1 MTTTPPGADLY
12 RAALDALEH
21 PVALLDSQG
30 TVVAANRLWSSSPGA
45 DPLAGA
51 TVGDSVVAR
60 LQQAG
65 PAGDAVLDPLRQ
77 VLTGDGPRVAHNYL
91 APDGRPFR
99 LTATPLAGGG
109 AVLQRSEEEG
119 GTEARQA
126 WEDDVRRQAFLAEA
140 SALLISTFDADTI
153 LRQLARMAVPHIAD
167 GCLVDLVAEDRD
179 FVRRIAYAQ
188 ADPGVSDIAWEDES
202 GVMARDDSALRLTGT
217 TQPVLYAH
225 VDERALVAIAG
236 RPEAVEMLRRW
247 GLRSAMVVPIVAHG
261 RTLGTIT
268 LAATHSGRWYTP
280 ADLAFGVTLGERA
293 GLAVDNARVF
303 REAQEA
309 NRMKDEFLATLSHEL
324 RTPLN
329 AIVGW
334 AHVLRGG
341 PLDKAVVARAVDT
354 IDRNAR
360 TQTQL
365 ISDILDVSRIV
376 TGKLRLSV
384 GQVALPAVVESSLEA
399 ARPAAAAKEIRIE
412 AEIDPLAG
420 PVSGDID
427 RLHQVVGNLLGN
439 AIKFTPKGGRVK
451 LKLARLPS
459 EVEILVEDSGVG
471 IAPEYLPRL
480 FERFRHPDSSTT
492 RPQGGIGLGLAI
504 VRHLVELHGGRVEAA
519 SGGRGRGSTFRV
531 RLPRLGT
538 PGSVLGNSP
547 GQMDARPARPRAGA
561 LPSLDGVRVLVV
573 DDEKDA
579 REVIVAILEQRGAR
593 TFEAATVEEAL
604 ARLEEERPDVLVSDI
619 GLPEE
624 DGYSLMRRIRALPR
638 ERGGGIPAAAIT
650 AYARIEDRMQALL
663 AGFQIHVPKP
673 VQPAELIAVVASL
686 AARKAP
692 ATG

>member
-1 MTTTPPGADLY
+1 MKTPGAELY

-30 TVVAANRLWSSSPGA
+30 TVVAANRLWSSSTGA

-51 TVGDSVVAR
+51 NVGDSVVAR

-65 PAGDAVLDPLRQ
+65 PAGDHVLDPLRQ
-77 VLTGDGPRVAHNYL
+77 VLSGGGTPIAHDYRAL
-91 APDGRPFR
+91 DGRPFR

-109 AVLQRSEEEG
+109 AVLQRIGEDG
-119 GTEARQA
+119 GAEARA
-126 WEDDVRRQAFLAEA
+126 PWDGDVRRQAFLAEA
-140 SALLISTFDADTI
+140 SALLISSFDADTI
-153 LRQLARMAVPHIAD
+153 LRNLARMAVPHVAD
-167 GCLVDLVAEDRD
+167 CCLVDLVADGHD
-179 FVRRIAYAQ
+179 AVRRVAF
-188 ADPGVSDIAWEDES
+188 
-202 GVMARDDSALRLTGT
+202 
-217 TQPVLYAH
+217 AH
-225 VDERALVAIAG
+225 VDPGTPDIEVTPAPRVLGAGQPILYADVDQGVLEAIAG
-236 RPEAVEMLRRW
+236 RPEQVEKLRRW
-247 GLRSAMVVPIVAHG
+247 GLRSAMVVPIVARG

-268 LAATHSGRWYTP
+268 LAATHSGRRYTP
-280 ADLAFGVTLGERA
+280 ADLAFAATLGERV

-384 GQVALPAVVESSLEA
+384 GPVELPMVAESALEA
-399 ARPAAAAKEIRIE
+399 AGPAAAAKEIRIE

-420 PVSGDID
+420 PVSGDGD
-427 RLHQVVGNLLGN
+427 RLQQVIGNLLTN

-451 LKLARLPS
+451 LRVSRLES
-459 EVEILVEDSGVG
+459 EVEIAVEDTGVG

-480 FERFRHPDSSTT
+480 FERFRHPDASTT
-492 RPQGGIGLGLAI
+492 RPHAGIGLGLAI

-519 SGGRGRGSTFRV
+519 SGGRNQGATFRV
-531 RLPRLGT
+531 TLPRLGMR
-538 PGSVLGNSP
+538 GSVLGSSP
-547 GQMDARPARPRAGA
+547 GFVDTRPARVRAGV
-561 LPSLDGVRVLVV
+561 LPSLDGVCVLVV

-579 REVIVAILEQRGAR
+579 REVIVAILEQRGAL
-593 TFEAATVEEAL
+593 TFEAASVEEAL
-604 ARLEEERPDVLVSDI
+604 VRLAEERPDVLLSDI

-638 ERGGGIPAAAIT
+638 ERGGGIPAAALT
-650 AYARIEDRMQALL
+650 AYARTEDRMQALL

-673 VQPAELIAVVASL
+673 VQPAELIAVVSSL

-692 ATG
+692 PVV

>member
-21 PVALLDSQG
+21 PVALLDAQG
-30 TVVAANRLWSSSPGA
+30 TVVAANRLWASSPGA

-51 TVGDSVVAR
+51 NVGDSVVAR

-65 PAGDAVLDPLRQ
+65 QAGDDVLDPLRQ
-77 VLTGDGPRVAHNYL
+77 VLSGDGQRIAHNYT

-99 LTATPLAGGG
+99 LTATALAGGG
-109 AVLQRSEEEG
+109 AVLQRSEEEE

-126 WEDDVRRQAFLAEA
+126 WDDDVRRQAFLAEA
-140 SALLISTFDADTI
+140 SALLISSFDPDTI
-153 LRQLARMAVPHIAD
+153 LRNLARMAVPHIAD
-167 GCLVDLVAEDRD
+167 CCLVDLVADD
-179 FVRRIAYAQ
+179 HNSVRRVAFAHV
-188 ADPGVSDIAWEDES
+188 DPGTPDLAWEGES
-202 GVMARDDSALRLTGT
+202 SAAHGNGALRVVRTG
-217 TQPVLYAH
+217 QPVLYAD
-225 VDERALVAIAG
+225 VDERALEAIAG
-236 RPEAVEMLRRW
+236 RPDQVEMLRRW
-247 GLRSAMVVPIVAHG
+247 ELRSAMVVPIVARG
-261 RTLGTIT
+261 RTIGTIT
-268 LAATHSGRWYTP
+268 LAATHSGRRYTG
-280 ADLAFGVTLGERA
+280 ADLAGATTLGERV
-293 GLAVDNARVF
+293 GLAVDNARLF

-309 NRMKDEFLATLSHEL
+309 NRMKDEFLATLTHEL

-360 TQTQL
+360 TQTRL

-376 TGKLRLSV
+376 TGTLRLNV
-384 GQVALPAVVESSLEA
+384 GPVEMPLVAESALEA

-412 AEIDPLAG
+412 AEIDPLAS
-420 PVSGDID
+420 PVSGDND
-427 RLHQVVGNLLGN
+427 RLQQVVGNLLAN

-451 LKLARLPS
+451 VRLSRLES
-459 EVEILVEDSGVG
+459 EVEIVVEDSGVG

-480 FERFRHPDSSTT
+480 FERFRHPDASTT
-492 RPQGGIGLGLAI
+492 RPHGGIGLGLAI
-504 VRHLVELHGGRVEAA
+504 VRHLVELHGGHVEAA
-519 SGGRGRGSTFRV
+519 SGGRGQGATFRV
-531 RLPRLGT
+531 RIPLLGMR
-538 PGSVLGNSP
+538 GSVLGSRP
-547 GQMDARPARPRAGA
+547 GLVHARPAAGRAEGA

-573 DDEKDA
+573 DDERDA

-593 TFEAATVEEAL
+593 TFEASSVEEAL
-604 ARLEEERPDVLVSDI
+604 AMLDEERPDVLVSDI

-638 ERGGGIPAAAIT
+638 ERGGGIPAAALT
-650 AYARIEDRMQALL
+650 AYARTEDRMQALL
-663 AGFQIHVPKP
+663 AGFQVHVPKP
-673 VQPAELIAVVASL
+673 VQPSELIAVVFSL

-692 ATG
+692 PVS

>member
-1 MTTTPPGADLY
+1 M
-12 RAALDALEH
+12 
-21 PVALLDSQG
+21 ALLDSQG
-30 TVVAANRLWSSSPGA
+30 MVVAANRLWSSSTGA

-51 TVGDSVVAR
+51 NVGESVVAR

-65 PAGDAVLDPLRQ
+65 RAGDEVLDPLRQ
-77 VLTGDGPRVAHNYL
+77 VLSGGGTRIAHNYR
-91 APDGRPFR
+91 AADGRPFR

-109 AVLQRSEEEG
+109 AVLQRSEEDGDADVLQPWG
-119 GTEARQA
+119 G
-126 WEDDVRRQAFLAEA
+126 DVRRQAFLAEA
-140 SALLISTFDADTI
+140 SALLISSFDSDTI
-153 LRQLARMAVPHIAD
+153 LRNLARMAVPHIAD
-167 GCLVDLVAEDRD
+167 CCLVDLVADD
-179 FVRRIAYAQ
+179 CHSVRRVAFAHV
-188 ADPGVSDIAWEDES
+188 DPGTSDIAWEGES
-202 GVMARDDSALRLTGT
+202 GAAAQGNAALRMMRTG
-217 TQPVLYAH
+217 QPVLYAD
-225 VDERALVAIAG
+225 VDESALETIAG
-236 RPEAVEMLRRW
+236 RPEQVEMLRRW
-247 GLRSAMVVPIVAHG
+247 ELRSAMVVPIVARG

-268 LAATHSGRWYTP
+268 LGATHSGRRYTP
-280 ADLAFGVTLGERA
+280 ADLAFAGTLGERV

-303 REAQEA
+303 REAQDS

-360 TQTQL
+360 AQTQL
-365 ISDILDVSRIV
+365 ISDILDVSHIV

-384 GQVALPAVVESSLEA
+384 GPVELPLVVESAVEA
-399 ARPAAAAKEIRIE
+399 ARPEEAAKEIRIE

-420 PVSGDID
+420 PVSGDDD
-427 RLHQVVGNLLGN
+427 RLQQVVGNLLSN

-451 LKLARLPS
+451 VRLSRLQS
-459 EVEILVEDSGVG
+459 EVEIVVEDSGVG

-480 FERFRHPDSSTT
+480 FERFRHPEASTT
-492 RPQGGIGLGLAI
+492 RPHGGIGLGLAI
-504 VRHLVELHGGRVEAA
+504 VRHLVELHGGHVEAA
-519 SGGRGRGSTFRV
+519 SGGRGQGATFKV
-531 RLPRLGT
+531 RLPLLGMR
-538 PGSVLGNSP
+538 GSVVGGP
-547 GQMDARPARPRAGA
+547 GLVDARPARGRVGA

-593 TFEAATVEEAL
+593 TFEAASVEEAL
-604 ARLEEERPDVLVSDI
+604 ARLDEERPDVLVSDI

-638 ERGGGIPAAAIT
+638 ERGGGIPAAALT
-650 AYARIEDRMQALL
+650 AYARTEDRMQALL

-673 VQPAELIAVVASL
+673 VQPAELIAVVSSL

-692 ATG
+692 PVV

>member
-1 MTTTPPGADLY
+1 MTTTPPGAEMF

-21 PVALLDSQG
+21 PVALLDAQG
-30 TVVAANRLWSSSPGA
+30 TVIAANRLWSASPAA
-45 DPLAGA
+45 D
-51 TVGDSVVAR
+51 
-60 LQQAG
+60 
-65 PAGDAVLDPLRQ
+65 LDPLRPALQ
-77 VLTGDGPRVAHNYL
+77 GGGPPIAHTYR

-109 AVLQRSEEEG
+109 AFLQRTEDD
-119 GTEARQA
+119 GTPGARA
-126 WEDDVRRQAFLAEA
+126 WADDVRRQAFLAEA
-140 SALLISTFDADTI
+140 SALFVSSFDSETI
-153 LRQLARMAVPHIAD
+153 LRNLARMLVPHMGD
-167 GCLVDLVAEDRD
+167 CCFVDLLAEDRKS
-179 FVRRIAYAQ
+179 VRRVAFAHI
-188 ADPGVSDIAWEDES
+188 DPGAADITWEGEGGDEAQ
-202 GVMARDDSALRLTGT
+202 GNAAQRVIRTGEPALYEEVDDATLL
-217 TQPVLYAH
+217 
-225 VDERALVAIAG
+225 AIGG
-236 RPEAVEMLRRW
+236 REDQAEMLRRF
-247 GLRSAMVVPIVAHG
+247 GVRSAMVVPILARG

-268 LAATHSGRWYTP
+268 LGATHSGRRFG
-280 ADLAFGVTLGERA
+280 ASDLAFAATLGERV

-384 GQVALPAVVESSLEA
+384 GPVEMAPVVEAAVEA
-399 ARPAAAAKEIRIE
+399 ARPAAAVKEIRLE
-412 AEIDPLAG
+412 TAIDPAAG
-420 PVSGDID
+420 AVSGDND

-451 LKLARLPS
+451 VGLSRRPG
-459 EVEILVEDSGVG
+459 EVEIVVEDSGVG

-480 FERFRHPDSSTT
+480 FERFRNPDASTT
-492 RPQGGIGLGLAI
+492 RPHGGIGLGLAI
-504 VRHLVELHGGRVEAA
+504 VRHLVELHGGQVRAE
-519 SGGRGRGSTFRV
+519 SGGRGQGATFRV
-531 RLPRLGT
+531 QLPLLGMS
-538 PGSVLGNSP
+538 GSVAG
-547 GQMDARPARPRAGA
+547 GAGVADARPVLGRAGA

-579 REVIVAILEQRGAR
+579 RDVIIAILEQRGAR
-593 TFEAATVEEAL
+593 TFEAASVEEAL
-604 ARLEEERPDVLVSDI
+604 IVLEREKPDVLVSDI

-624 DGYSLMRRIRALPR
+624 DGYSLLRRIRALPR
-638 ERGGGIPAAAIT
+638 ERGGGIPAAALT
-650 AYARIEDRMQALL
+650 AYARTEDRMQALL

-692 ATG
+692 PVA

>member
-1 MTTTPPGADLY
+1 MTTPPGAELY

-30 TVVAANRLWSSSPGA
+30 TVVAANRLWSASAGA

-51 TVGDSVVAR
+51 IVGDSVVAR

-65 PAGDAVLDPLRQ
+65 RGGDGVLDPLRH
-77 VLTGDGPRVAHNYL
+77 VLSGDGPRIAHNYR
-91 APDGRPFR
+91 APDGRPFQ

-109 AVLQRSEEEG
+109 AVLQRTREDVDTG
-119 GTEARQA
+119 AA
-126 WEDDVRRQAFLAEA
+126 WDDDVRRQAFLAEA
-140 SALLISTFDADTI
+140 SALLISSFDPDTI
-153 LRQLARMAVPHIAD
+153 LRNLARMAVPHVAD
-167 GCLVDLVAEDRD
+167 GCLVDLLAEDRIS
-179 FVRRIAYAQ
+179 VRRVAFAHI
-188 ADPGVSDIAWEDES
+188 DPGMTDIAWESEV
-202 GVMARDDSALRLTGT
+202 GAAAQGDSALRLIRTSE
-217 TQPVLYAH
+217 PALYPD
-225 VDERALVAIAG
+225 VDEAALTAITG
-236 RPEAVEMLRRW
+236 RPEQVEMLRRW
-247 GLRSAMVVPIVAHG
+247 GLRSAMVVPVMARG
-261 RTLGTIT
+261 RILGTIT
-268 LAATHSGRWYTP
+268 LAASHSGRRYTP
-280 ADLAFGVTLGERA
+280 ADLAFAATLGERA

-384 GQVALPAVVESSLEA
+384 GPIELPAVVESAIDA
-399 ARPAAAAKEIRIE
+399 ARPAAAAKEIRLE
-412 AEIDPLAG
+412 TEIDPRAG
-420 PVSGDID
+420 PVSGDTD

-439 AIKFTPKGGRVK
+439 AIKFTPKGGRVGVR
-451 LKLARLPS
+451 LSRLPA
-459 EVEILVEDSGVG
+459 EVEIVVADSGVG

-480 FERFRHPDSSTT
+480 FERFRHPDASTT
-492 RPQGGIGLGLAI
+492 RPHGGIGLGLAI
-504 VRHLVELHGGRVEAA
+504 VRHLVELHGGRVEGA
-519 SGGRGRGSTFRV
+519 SGGRGQGATFRV
-531 RLPRLGT
+531 KLPLLGT
-538 PGSVLGNSP
+538 RGSVQGSRP
-547 GQMDARPARPRAGA
+547 GLVDARPARGRAGA
-561 LPSLDGVRVLVV
+561 LPSLEGIRVLVV

-579 REVIVAILEQRGAR
+579 RDVIVAILEQRGAR
-593 TFEAATVEEAL
+593 TFEAASVEEAL
-604 ARLEEERPDVLVSDI
+604 IRLAEERPDVLVSDI

-638 ERGGGIPAAAIT
+638 AHGGGIPAAALT
-650 AYARIEDRMQALL
+650 AYARTEDRMQALL

-673 VQPAELIAVVASL
+673 VQPAELIAVVSSL

-692 ATG
+692 PGA

>member
-1 MTTTPPGADLY
+1 MTTPPGAELY
-12 RAALDALEH
+12 QAAFDALEH
-21 PVALLDSQG
+21 PVALLDSRG
-30 TVVAANRLWSSSPGA
+30 TVVAANRLWSSSSGA

-51 TVGDSVVAR
+51 NVGDSVVAR

-65 PAGDAVLDPLRQ
+65 QAGVDVLDPLRQ
-77 VLTGDGPRVAHNYL
+77 VLSGGGPIAHNYR
-91 APDGRPFR
+91 APDGRPLR
-99 LTATPLAGGG
+99 VTATPLAGGG
-109 AVLQRSEEEG
+109 AVLQRTGQEG
-119 GTEARQA
+119 ETEARQP
-126 WEDDVRRQAFLAEA
+126 WDDDVRHQAFLAEA
-140 SALLISTFDADTI
+140 SALLITSFDSDTI
-153 LRQLARMAVPHIAD
+153 LRNLARMAVPAIAD
-167 GCLVDLVAEDRD
+167 CCLVDLVADD
-179 FVRRIAYAQ
+179 HSSVRRVAFAHV
-188 ADPGVSDIAWEDES
+188 DPGASDIAWEGQPGAS
-202 GVMARDDSALRLTGT
+202 LPGNAALRAIRTG
-217 TQPVLYAH
+217 QPVLYAG
-225 VDERALVAIAG
+225 VDDGVLEAIAG
-236 RPEAVEMLRRW
+236 HPEQMEMLRRW
-247 GLRSAMVVPIVAHG
+247 ELRSAMAVPIVARG
-261 RTLGTIT
+261 RALGTLT
-268 LAATHSGRWYTP
+268 LAATHSGRRYTP
-280 ADLAFGVTLGERA
+280 ADLAFAAILGERV
-293 GLAVDNARVF
+293 GLAVDNARML

-384 GQVALPAVVESSLEA
+384 GPVELPAVVESSLEA

-420 PVSGDID
+420 PISGDNE
-427 RLHQVVGNLLGN
+427 RLQQVVGNLLSN

-451 LKLARLPS
+451 VRLARLQS
-459 EVEILVEDSGVG
+459 EVEIVVEDSGVG

-480 FERFRHPDSSTT
+480 FERFRHPDASTT
-492 RPQGGIGLGLAI
+492 RPHGGIGLGLAI

-519 SGGRGRGSTFRV
+519 SGGRAQGATFRV
-531 RLPRLGT
+531 RLPLLGMR
-538 PGSVLGNSP
+538 GSVLGSHP
-547 GQMDARPARPRAGA
+547 DVADARPARARVGA

-593 TFEAATVEEAL
+593 TFEAASVEEAL
-604 ARLEEERPDVLVSDI
+604 ALLAEERPDVLLSDI
-619 GLPEE
+619 GLPDE

-638 ERGGGIPAAAIT
+638 ERGGGIPAAALT
-650 AYARIEDRMQALL
+650 AYARTEDRMQALL

-673 VQPAELIAVVASL
+673 VQPAELIAVVSSL
-686 AARKAP
+686 AARKAAP
-692 ATG
+692 EA

>member
-1 MTTTPPGADLY
+1 MTTPPGAELY
-12 RAALDALEH
+12 RAAFDALEH

-30 TVVAANRLWSSSPGA
+30 TVVAANRLWSSSP
-45 DPLAGA
+45 
-51 TVGDSVVAR
+51 VV
-60 LQQAG
+60 
-65 PAGDAVLDPLRQ
+65 DLDPLRQ
-77 VLTGDGPRVAHNYL
+77 VLSGGGRIAHNYR
-91 APDGRPFR
+91 APDGRPFI

-109 AVLQRSEEEG
+109 AVLQRTEEDG
-119 GTEARQA
+119 GTGAPQP
-126 WEDDVRRQAFLAEA
+126 WDDEVRRQAFLAEA
-140 SALLISTFDADTI
+140 SALLISSFESDTI
-153 LRQLARMAVPHIAD
+153 LRELARMAVPQIAD
-167 GCLVDLVAEDRD
+167 CCLVDLVADQRD
-179 FVRRIAYAQ
+179 AVRRVAFVHV
-188 ADPGVSDIAWEDES
+188 DPGTSDIAWEDAQ
-202 GVMARDDSALRLTGT
+202 GNAALRVTRTG
-217 TQPVLYAH
+217 QPVLYAD
-225 VDERALVAIAG
+225 VDEAALEAIAG
-236 RPEAVEMLRRW
+236 RPEQVELLRRW
-247 GLRSAMVVPIVAHG
+247 ELRSAMVVPIAARG
-261 RTLGTIT
+261 RALGSITLG
-268 LAATHSGRWYTP
+268 ATHSGRRYTP
-280 ADLAFGVTLGERA
+280 ADLAFAATLGDRV
-293 GLAVDNARVF
+293 GLAVDNARIF

-384 GQVALPAVVESSLEA
+384 GPVELPAVVESSLEA

-420 PVSGDID
+420 PVSGDSD
-427 RLHQVVGNLLGN
+427 RLQQVVGNLLAN

-451 LKLARLPS
+451 MRLTRLES
-459 EVEILVEDSGVG
+459 AVEIVVEDSGVG

-480 FERFRHPDSSTT
+480 FERFRHPDASTT
-492 RPQGGIGLGLAI
+492 RPHGGIGLGLAI
-504 VRHLVELHGGRVEAA
+504 VRHLVELHGGSVEAT
-519 SGGRGRGSTFRV
+519 SEGRGRGASFRV
-531 RLPRLGT
+531 RLPLLGMR
-538 PGSVLGNSP
+538 GSVLGSRP
-547 GQMDARPARPRAGA
+547 GVADARSARGRAGE

-579 REVIVAILEQRGAR
+579 RDVIVAILEQRGAR
-593 TFEAATVEEAL
+593 TFEAASVEEAL
-604 ARLEEERPDVLVSDI
+604 LRLDEERPDVLVSDI

-638 ERGGGIPAAAIT
+638 ERGGGIPAAALT
-650 AYARIEDRMQALL
+650 AYARTEDRMQALL

-673 VQPAELIAVVASL
+673 VQPAELIAVVSSL

-692 ATG
+692 PVG